1 MSDIIHL
8 LPDAVANQ
16 IAAGE
21 VIQRPSSVIKELVEN
36 AIDAGAALVQV
47 FVTDAGKTSIQVVDD
62 GKGMSETDA
71 RLSFERH
78 ATSKIASANDLFA
91 LRTMGFRG
99 EALAS
104 IAAVAQVELKT
115 RREEDE
121 LGTHL
126 VIEGSRFKSQNVT
139 HCPRGANFLVK
150 NLFYNIPARRKFL
163 KSNTTEMSNIV
174 TEFERIALANPHLA
188 FRLFNGDTLV
198 LDLPKGNFRQ
208 RIVNIFGRRMDSH
221 LIPVQVETS
230 LATIKGFVGSPESS
244 RKKGAQ
250 QYFFVNGRYMR
261 HPYFGKAV
269 QMAFERLL
277 PEGEQVPYFLTFEV
291 DPANI
296 DVNIHPTKTEIKFED
311 EQAIWQILSAAIR
324 ESLGKFN
331 AIPTIDFDVEDS
343 PEIPIFSTDAFSIAP
358 PEISVNSSFNPF
370 TDMAEEAPL
379 TTEKISSTPRYSSSA
394 GGGNDWKR
402 VYEQAL
408 QPLEETPS
416 VAPTLYDTEEQDTP
430 APLPTESSSYLQF
443 QQRYILTTA
452 KNQLLIIDQHRA
464 HRRVLYDQFLHLFST
479 QEGVS
484 QGLLFPIEIELP
496 PSLEP
501 TYSLLENNLLRAGF
515 DLNRSA
521 DSPHCL
527 QLKGI
532 PSGTEGIDPATF
544 LQEFLAKAA
553 GGELKAEEEVNRL
566 LATSLSQSKA
576 IPSGKRMTEEEMT
589 HLVEALFHTET
600 PTFTPEGAK
609 ILVMIDERRL
619 ENFF

>member
-21 VIQRPSSVIKELVEN
+21 VIQRPASVIKELVEN
-36 AIDAGAALVQV
+36 AIDAGSTLIQV
-47 FVTDAGKTSIQVVDD
+47 YVIDAGKTSIQVVDD

-78 ATSKIASANDLFA
+78 ATSKISQASDLFA

-115 RREEDE
+115 RREEDT
-121 LGTHL
+121 LGTHII
-126 VIEGSRFKSQNVT
+126 IEGSRFKEQST
-139 HCPRGANFLVK
+139 LPCPQGANFLVK

-163 KSNTTEMSNIV
+163 KSNSTEMGNIV
-174 TEFERIALANPHLA
+174 TEFERIALANPATA
-188 FRLFNGDTLV
+188 FRLYNGEALV

-230 LATIKGFVGSPESS
+230 LVNIKGFVGNPESA

-250 QYFFVNGRYMR
+250 QFFFVNGRYMR
-261 HPYFGKAV
+261 HPYFAKAV

-277 PEGEQVPYFLTFEV
+277 PEGEQVPYFLTFDVAPE
-291 DPANI
+291 NI

-343 PEIPIFSTDAFSIAP
+343 PEIPVFSADAFSIAP
-358 PEISVNSSFNPF
+358 PEISVNKDFNPF
-370 TDMAEEAPL
+370 AEEP
-379 TTEKISSTPRYSSSA
+379 TEAATPRPTCSTSLSSQRSHA
-394 GGGNDWKR
+394 ADWQRLYKE
-402 VYEQAL
+402 VLHPAN
-408 QPLEETPS
+408 ETP
-416 VAPTLYDTEEQDTP
+416 TP
-430 APLPTESSSYLQF
+430 APSLYEDTETQTEATEEGSKPTCIQF
-443 QQRYILTTA
+443 QQRYIITTA
-452 KNQLLIIDQHRA
+452 KNHLVFIDQHRA
-464 HRRVLYDQFLHLFST
+464 HRRVLYDHFLHLFAH

-484 QGLLFPIEIELP
+484 QGLLFPMEIELP
-496 PSLEP
+496 PSLLP
-501 TYSLLENNLLRAGF
+501 TYHRLSSHLLRAGF
-515 DLNRSA
+515 DLSSDA
-521 DSPHCL
+521 ATPHL
-527 QLKGI
+527 LLLKGI
-532 PSGTEGIDPATF
+532 PAGTEGIDANNFIHT
-544 LQEFLAKAA
+544 LVAKAA
-553 GGELKAEEEVNRL
+553 AGEISAEEEVNHL
-566 LATSLSQSKA
+566 LASSLAANKA
-576 IPSGKRMTEEEMT
+576 IPAGKRMTEEEMT
-589 HLVEALFHTET
+589 HLVEALFQTET
-600 PTFTPEGAK
+600 PTLTPEGAK
-609 ILVMIDERRL
+609 ILTTIDEARL